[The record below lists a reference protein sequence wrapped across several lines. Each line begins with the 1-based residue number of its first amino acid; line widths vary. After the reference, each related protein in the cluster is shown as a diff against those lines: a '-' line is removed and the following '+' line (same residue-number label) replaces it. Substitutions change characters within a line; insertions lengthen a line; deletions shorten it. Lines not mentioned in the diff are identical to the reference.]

1 MKLSGCKLVSLSV
14 AFGVTA
20 LSGAAARAQAPTV
33 KVDGSSTVFPV
44 AEAVAEEFQKAKKG
58 AIKVTVGIA
67 GTGGGF
73 KKFARGET
81 DVSNASRPISK
92 EEMKACKEAGI
103 EYIELPICFDALTVA
118 VNPKNDW
125 VSTITVDELKK
136 IWEPAPKDKAH
147 PVTHW
152 NHVRAEWPAEKIALF
167 GAGSDSGTFDYFTE
181 AVCGKAK
188 ASRGDFTAS
197 EDDNVLVQGI
207 EGNKYALGY
216 IPFAYYEP
224 RKDKMKA
231 LAIEWPKNSVKTA
244 VLPSMENVLK
254 GVYNPLSRPLFMY
267 VNKKSADKPEVK
279 EYVEFFLKE
288 GAALAQEVKYLPLP
302 AAAYVTGLKRFTDRQ
317 IGTGFGGVPEVGV
330 TIEELLKRTPVTE
343 AKAEAAPAS
352 APKK

>member
-1 MKLSGCKLVSLSV
+1 MKLSGCKLVSLSL
-14 AFGVTA
+14 A
-20 LSGAAARAQAPTV
+20 LGGASLCGGLAHAQAPTV

-58 AIKVTVGIA
+58 TVKVTVGIA

-81 DVSNASRPISK
+81 DISNASRPISK
-92 EEMKACKEAGI
+92 DEMKACKEAGI
-103 EYIELPICFDALTVA
+103 DYIELPICFDALTVA

-125 VSTITVDELKK
+125 VSTITIDELKK
-136 IWEPAPKDKAH
+136 IWEPAPKDQPH

-152 NHVRAEWPAEKIALF
+152 NHIRAEWPAEKIALF

-216 IPFAYYEP
+216 IPFAYYAP
-224 RKDKMKA
+224 HMDRMKA
-231 LAIEWPKNSVKTA
+231 LAIAWPKNTVKTP

-254 GVYNPLSRPLFMY
+254 GTYNPLSRPLFMY
-267 VNKKSADKPEVK
+267 VNKKSADKAEVK

-288 GAALAQEVKYLPLP
+288 GAKLAQEVKYLPLP
-302 AAAYVTGLKRFTDRQ
+302 AAAYATGLKRFTDRQ
-317 IGTGFGGVPEVGV
+317 IGTGFGGVPEVGL
-330 TIEELLKRTPVTE
+330 TIEDLLKRTPVTE
-343 AKAEAAPAS
+343 AKAEATPAS